1 MTQKLGQEQV
11 EEKETQYEYTPRG
24 PGLDTRQRMTTSYG
38 HKPLIDQVTN
48 GWRGDVKISEES
60 GDYEPGFCDIEDEGS
75 CPNVSRDIVRSRRF
89 RRMLALVA
97 VFAIL
102 AYYAWQA
109 YLRPRLL
116 EDWEF
121 KEGFMSGRGNGT
133 YGMARSGDFDGTA
146 IKDIDA
152 ALVPGGKADHEA
164 KRRLVFIGDIHG
176 CKKELLHLLD
186 KIDFD
191 SAKDHL
197 IATGD
202 VVSKGPDSAGVLDE
216 LIRIGAESVRG
227 NHEDRLVEAAKTM
240 LDDDVD
246 VPSAA
251 ITSKGSSKDAA
262 LLKHMKPRHLRFLH
276 DMPLMLR
283 IPALPLAKHPGKHHI
298 AEEIT
303 VIHAGL
309 VPHVPLEKQ
318 DPYFVMNMR
327 SIDHKTHVPSALH
340 ETKKGNSKPWFN
352 IWNWYQDRIDRGR
365 SVDGF
370 HVYSYA
376 EWLGKQAPHGW
387 FEKMRHVLP
396 SKHNDKVTPQ
406 VAVYGHDSKMG
417 LQLHRWS
424 KGLDS
429 ACVSGGHLTAMVL
442 DAKGK
447 TEIMSVKCKNYK

>member
-11 EEKETQYEYTPRG
+11 EEKETQYERTSQG
-24 PGLDTRQRMTTSYG
+24 PGLDTRQRMNTYG
-38 HKPLIDQVTN
+38 RKPLIDQVTN
-48 GWRGDVKISEES
+48 GWRGDVKISEEG

-89 RRMLALVA
+89 RRMLALVVVVA
-97 VFAIL
+97 VL

-109 YLRPRLL
+109 YLRPRML

-133 YGMARSGDFDGTA
+133 YGMARSGDFDGIA
-146 IKDIDA
+146 IKNIDV
-152 ALVPGGKADHEA
+152 ALVPGGKADHDG

-176 CKKELLHLLD
+176 CKKELLHLLE

-251 ITSKGSSKDAA
+251 TTSKGYSKDAA
-262 LLKHMKPRHLRFLH
+262 LLKQMKPRHLRYLY

-352 IWNWYQDRIDRGR
+352 IWNWYQDRVDRGR

-376 EWLGKQAPHGW
+376 AWLGKQAPRGW
-387 FEKMRHVLP
+387 FEKVQHVLP
-396 SKHNDKVTPQ
+396 SKHNDKITPQ

-447 TEIMSVKCKNYK
+447 TEITSVKCKNYK